1 MLTAPNLNSLDWL
14 IHGFGF
20 RDSKYPENVTSLHQ
34 IHSDIVVA
42 AVKPGGDRIAEGD
55 ALISRECGL
64 MVGIRTADCVP
75 VLIADERTQAVAC
88 IHAGWRGTSQN
99 IVNKAVRALITHWG
113 VRAEDLHAAIG
124 PAIGPC
130 CYRVGS
136 EVARQFGTWRPEL
149 AQVAEPTHID
159 LAGINETQLKNA
171 GVTNIWQAGE
181 CTVCNHTRYFS
192 FRREK
197 EQAGRM
203 LSFIGRAQMG
213 GRAENTPGGCS
224 LEEIRPETLRR

>member
-1 MLTAPNLNSLDWL
+1 MHSCRLARDLTKHSKQSRSRTHYTLGREGG
-14 IHGFGF
+14 GF
-20 RDSKYPENVTSLHQ
+20 T
-34 IHSDIVVA
+34 
-42 AVKPGGDRIAEGD
+42 
-55 ALISRECGL
+55 
-64 MVGIRTADCVP
+64 
-75 VLIADERTQAVAC
+75 
-88 IHAGWRGTSQN
+88 
-99 IVNKAVRALITHWG
+99 
-113 VRAEDLHAAIG
+113 AAIG

-203 LSFIGRAQMG
+203 LSFIGRVQMG

-224 LEEIRPETLRR
+224 FEEIRPETLRR